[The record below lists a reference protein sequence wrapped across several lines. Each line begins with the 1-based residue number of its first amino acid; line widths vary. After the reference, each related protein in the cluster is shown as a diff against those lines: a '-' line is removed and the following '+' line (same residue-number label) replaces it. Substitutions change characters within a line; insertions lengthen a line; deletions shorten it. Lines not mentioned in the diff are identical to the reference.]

1 MTRKATLW
9 VTNGGLMTRM
19 VGANHAGLELI
30 DGNSKTYV
38 TWDGGGP
45 NQSRSGCGPSY
56 RGQAHWR
63 LGHKIVKNR
72 NGEIVINEDNQG
84 EARGPVTR
92 RQDGFTRHR
101 VTDEPLWKDSQKNAY
116 DAYACEIPV
125 RDESAHDFTKT
136 EILWGLSIKPIEKWW
151 HELLSLPPGDPKRIY
166 SKLGTMEDFDK
177 GKGTNCCGMTALAL
191 GIGGLSAFAT
201 PPSNIIYQG
210 SRTLIDWVEKA
221 VKKIDTLNE
230 QRKLIRSSAEYTNPN
245 LKAWSRVPD
254 LETWKKAS
262 WVMVGSRKDQIAK
275 IDTIL
280 KAGVPPVP
288 QQRSSLAS
296 VLGSEQ
302 NPVLETYARLY
313 ELCFNHLAS
322 KPKSDRREAVLKLA
336 KTVEMLSSAMIDN
349 DSDSDSQRGSFRLS
363 YS

>member
-1 MTRKATLW
+1 MPRKATLW
-9 VTNGGLMTRM
+9 VTNDGLMSRAIGM
-19 VGANHAGLELI
+19 NHAGLELI
-30 DGNSKTYV
+30 DGSSYTYV

-45 NQSRSGCGPSY
+45 NIRSGGAGPFGTSY
-56 RGQAHWR
+56 KAQVDWRIGHPLINQRGQVSANDQNFT
-63 LGHKIVKNR
+63 GQNR
-72 NGEIVINEDNQG
+72 NTAAREGFHYLQDNPSDPFCG
-84 EARGPVTR
+84 YTR
-92 RQDGFTRHR
+92 C
-101 VTDEPLWKDSQKNAY
+101 
-116 DAYACEIPV
+116 YACEIPV
-125 RDESAHDFTKT
+125 RDESAADFTKT
-136 EILWGLSIKPIEKWW
+136 DVLWGLSIRRIEDWW
-151 HELLSLPPGDPKRIY
+151 DELLRLPLSDPKRIY

-210 SRTLIDWVEKA
+210 SRTLIEWVEKA

-230 QRKLIRSSAEYTNPN
+230 QRKLIRSSAEYTDPN

-280 KAGVPPVP
+280 KAGAPPVP
-288 QQRSSLAS
+288 QRRSTYAS

>member
-1 MTRKATLW
+1 MPRKATLW
-9 VTNGGLMTRM
+9 VDNNGLMSRM
-19 VGANHAGLELI
+19 IGMNHAGLELI
-30 DGNSKTYV
+30 NGSSYTYV
-38 TWDGGGP
+38 TWDGGGA
-45 NQSRSGCGPSY
+45 NLRSGGAGPFGIGYKAQVDWRIGHPLINQRGVLTENREDYTGPNLNTAENEGFHYLENNPSDPFCGY
-56 RGQAHWR
+56 TRCY
-63 LGHKIVKNR
+63 
-72 NGEIVINEDNQG
+72 
-84 EARGPVTR
+84 AR
-92 RQDGFTRHR
+92 
-101 VTDEPLWKDSQKNAY
+101 
-116 DAYACEIPV
+116 EIPV
-125 RDESAHDFTKT
+125 RDESAADFTKT
-136 EILWGLSIKPIEKWW
+136 DILWGLSIRPIEDWW
-151 HELLSLPPGDPKRIY
+151 HHLMSLPPSDPKRIY

-210 SRTLIDWVEKA
+210 SRTLIEWVEKA

-288 QQRSSLAS
+288 QRRDSLAS

-336 KTVEMLSSAMIDN
+336 KTVEMLSSAMIGD
-349 DSDSDSQRGSFRLS
+349 DSDSGSERGSFRLS

>member
-1 MTRKATLW
+1 
-9 VTNGGLMTRM
+9 
-19 VGANHAGLELI
+19 LI
-30 DGNSKTYV
+30 
-38 TWDGGGP
+38 
-45 NQSRSGCGPSY
+45 NQ
-56 RGQAHWR
+56 RGQVSANDQDFT
-63 LGHKIVKNR
+63 GQNR
-72 NGEIVINEDNQG
+72 NTAEREGFAYNEYSG
-84 EARGPVTR
+84 LPYCGYTR
-92 RQDGFTRHR
+92 C
-101 VTDEPLWKDSQKNAY
+101 
-116 DAYACEIPV
+116 YACEIPV
-125 RDESAHDFTKT
+125 RDESAADFTKT
-136 EILWGLSIKPIEKWW
+136 DVLWGLSIRQIEDWW
-151 HELLSLPPGDPKRIY
+151 HHLMSLPPSDPKRIY
-166 SKLGTMEDFDK
+166 SKLGTIEDFDK

-275 IDTIL
+275 IDAIL

-349 DSDSDSQRGSFRLS
+349 DSDSDSERGSFRLS
-363 YS
+363 Y

>member
-9 VTNGGLMTRM
+9 VTNGGLWTRM

-38 TWDGGGP
+38 TWDGGGQ
-45 NQSRSGCGPSY
+45 NQSRSGCGPSF

-63 LGHKIVKNR
+63 LGHKVVKNR
-72 NGEIVINEDNQG
+72 NGEIVINEDSQG

-92 RQDGFTRHR
+92 RQDGFTRDQI
-101 VTDEPLWKDSQKNAY
+101 TLEPLWKDSQKNAY

-201 PPSNIIYQG
+201 PPSNTVYQG
-210 SRTLIDWVEKA
+210 SRTLIEWVEKA
-221 VKKIDTLNE
+221 VEKINTLNT
-230 QRKLIRSSAEYTNPN
+230 QRNLIRSAPEYANTI
-245 LKAWSRVPD
+245 AWDTLPTFKVW
-254 LETWKKAS
+254 EAAS
-262 WVMVGSRKDQIAK
+262 KVMIGWRKDQIAK

-288 QQRSSLAS
+288 QQRSSFAS

-302 NPVLETYARLY
+302 NPVLEKYAELY
-313 ELCFNHLAS
+313 GHCFDHLAM
-322 KPKSDRREAVLKLA
+322 KPTSDRRKAVLKLA
-336 KTVEMLSSAMIDN
+336 KTLEMLSTAMIGDDHAA
-349 DSDSDSQRGSFRLS
+349 DSRLGSFRE
-363 YS
+363 Y